1 MRSKL
6 AICVIILILLS
17 FLAVSNA
24 VSAKMP
30 QAFLPK
36 TQFEF
41 PPVFEGQPVRHDFV
55 IQNRGDAPLDIMA
68 VRTD

>member
-6 AICVIILILLS
+6 SFCGIILILLF

-24 VSAKMP
+24 ANAKTP
-30 QAFLPK
+30 QIVLPE